1 MINDQ
6 SYYNIDNEHRTVC
19 DASITEQIL
28 YYLVFPEELFRKIK
42 SYFVAILG

>member
-1 MINDQ
+1 MNNED
-6 SYYNIDNEHRTVC
+6 SYYNINNEHRTVC

-28 YYLVFPEELFRKIK
+28 YYLVYPEELYRKIK

>member
-1 MINDQ
+1 MINDE
-6 SYYNIDNEHRTVC
+6 SYYNINNEYRTVC
-19 DASITEQIL
+19 DASISEQIL